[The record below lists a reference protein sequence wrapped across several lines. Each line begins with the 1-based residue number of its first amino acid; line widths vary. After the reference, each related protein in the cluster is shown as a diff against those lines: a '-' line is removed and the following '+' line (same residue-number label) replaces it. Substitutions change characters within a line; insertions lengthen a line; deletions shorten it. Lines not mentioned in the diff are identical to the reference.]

1 MKAFLPICLTGALA
15 ISAMAQDPKPE
26 APPAGAA
33 EKIQA
38 ALPDAAF
45 AKPKKARKLLVFSR
59 TNGFRH
65 ASIATGKL
73 AFTELGKK
81 SGAYEA
87 VVSDDLTNFDE
98 ANIKQFDGIMFL
110 STTMNPFSLT
120 KEQYAAKA
128 AELEAKYGVEPLSK
142 EVIANLENYKKAI
155 AGADGYKEAVA
166 ELEKSGKVEASKL
179 ENYKK
184 VTAGMEDYKKVAIE
198 PEMKR
203 RDNLMAFVKSGKGFI
218 GIHAATDT
226 FYDFPEYGKMMNGYF
241 DGHPWGSG
249 TMVSI
254 KVEPGQEKHPLA
266 VMFEGQNMDFKE
278 EIYQLK
284 EPYDSKK
291 VHMLLRL
298 DPEKSDMNVKGLK
311 REDKDWGVAW
321 VRHWEKGRVFYCSL
335 GHNNEMYWNPKILK
349 HYLSGIQWALGDYEV
364 DVTK

>member
-1 MKAFLPICLTGALA
+1 MKAFLPIYLTGVLAVSALA
-15 ISAMAQDPKPE
+15 QEPKPE

-38 ALPDAAF
+38 ALPEAAF
-45 AKPKKARKLLVFSR
+45 AKPKQARKLLVFSR

-87 VVSDDLTNFDE
+87 IVSDDLANFDE
-98 ANIKQFDGIMFL
+98 ANIKKFDGIMFL
-110 STTMNPFSLT
+110 STTMNPFSPR
-120 KEQYAAKA
+120 KEELATMSEDDKRAAT
-128 AELEAKYGVEPLSK
+128 
-142 EVIANLENYKKAI
+142 EV
-155 AGADGYKEAVA
+155 
-166 ELEKSGKVEASKL
+166 
-179 ENYKK
+179 
-184 VTAGMEDYKKVAIE
+184 
-198 PEMKR
+198 EMKR

-284 EPYDSKK
+284 DPYDSKK